1 MAQIREELILADK
14 FTAPFTKYLDQAHA
28 AAVSTKELK
37 DAAARAAAQNQ
48 ILSTSFTAAAG
59 EARAMAAQ
67 QQAAA
72 AASNATAA
80 AARAEAAQIRL
91 AREKQKELDDQQKQ
105 LESSTSSLIG
115 KVKSLVAAYA
125 GMQAI
130 RGLVTLSD
138 TMTQT
143 TARLDM
149 MNDGLQTTAELNQ
162 MIYES
167 AQRSRG
173 SYQQTADMV
182 AKLGNLAGD
191 AFSSNKEL
199 VAFAEQL
206 NKQITLSGASTQA
219 ADAAMLQLTQAMSS
233 GLLRG
238 EELNS
243 ILEQTPTIAQSIAN
257 YMGVT
262 TGQMREMASEGA
274 ITADVVKNALFNA
287 AEETNAKFAEM
298 PMTWAQVWTS
308 AKNIATRAIQPVLNA
323 INSAA
328 NHVGDAVQWVKDNIE
343 LVEGALAGLA
353 AGAVAVGTYMAA
365 SAITTAAVWAAANW
379 PLLAI
384 VAAVGLMIFTARQA
398 GATWQEIGGV
408 IGGVFGAMYAFALN
422 NFVIP
427 VQRGIATL
435 VNFIG
440 NAFNDSATAVKVLF
454 FDMSM
459 TVLGYIRSL
468 IGGIEDLINAIP
480 GVQVNLTSGINSL
493 YSSLQ
498 ANRSAAIAAGSYKE
512 FVKPMEYLDIG
523 NTVRSGYDTGSSLGN
538 KLSSG
543 LSSFLSSATSAI
555 SAAASAVVPTV
566 PTYDQVAGTKLDD
579 ISKSASSIEKSVAMS
594 EEDLKSLVDVAE
606 RRYVNRINLTAQT
619 PVITVNGQ
627 NTGNT
632 EADRR
637 SLANTIRD
645 ILMEQVASGST
656 RSTARAY

>member
-1 MAQIREELILADK
+1 MAQIREELILTDK

-28 AAVSTKELK
+28 AAASTKELK

-48 ILSTSFTAAAG
+48 ILSTSFTAAGA

-80 AARAEAAQIRL
+80 AARAESAQIRL
-91 AREKQKELDDQQKQ
+91 AKTKQKELDDQQKQ
-105 LESSTSSLIG
+105 LESSTASLIG

-130 RGLVTLSD
+130 QGLVTLSD

-143 TARLDM
+143 NARLDM

-173 SYQQTADMV
+173 SYQATADMV

-191 AFSSNKEL
+191 AFNSSAEL
-199 VAFAEQL
+199 VDFAEQL
-206 NKQITLSGASTQA
+206 NKQITLSGASTA
-219 ADAAMLQLTQAMSS
+219 GAEAAMLQLTQAMSS
-233 GLLRG
+233 GMLRG

-243 ILEQTPTIAQSIAN
+243 ILEQTPTIAQSIAK
-257 YMGVT
+257 YMGVS
-262 TGQMREMASEGA
+262 TGEMRELASEGA
-274 ITADVVKNALFNA
+274 ITAEVVKNALFDA
-287 AEETNAKFAEM
+287 AEETNAKFEEM

-308 AKNIATRAIQPVLNA
+308 AKNTAIMAMQPVLDVINA
-323 INSAA
+323 
-328 NHVGDAVQWVKDNIE
+328 AVNNLDILIPIV
-343 LVEGALAGLA
+343 AT
-353 AGAVAVGTYMAA
+353 AGAAFAVFML
-365 SAITTAAVWAAANW
+365 AANW
-379 PLLAI
+379 TKICTAATTLLTNAQKVLNAVMATGWGIPLIAI
-384 VAAVGLMIFTARQA
+384 VAVVGALYILVAAYNKVT
-398 GATWQEIGGV
+398 GATVSATGIIAGL
-408 IGGVFGAMYAFALN
+408 FFALGAQVLN
-422 NFVIP
+422 TCVVP
-427 VQRGIATL
+427 VQRGFATL

-440 NAFNDSATAVKVLF
+440 NVFNDPITSVKVLF
-454 FDMSM
+454 YDMAI

-468 IGGIEDLINAIP
+468 VGGIEDLINAIP
-480 GVQVNLTSGINSL
+480 GVQVSLTSGINGI
-493 YSSLQ
+493 YNSLQ
-498 ANRSAAIAAGSYKE
+498 ANREAAIAAGSYKE
-512 FVKPMEYLDIG
+512 YVKPMEYFDLGD
-523 NTVRSGYDTGSSLGN
+523 SFQYGYNKGAGLASSLSGFF
-538 KLSSG
+538 SS
-543 LSSFLSSATSAI
+543 SSATSTSL
-555 SAAASAVVPTV
+555 SAV
-566 PTYDQVAGTKLDD
+566 PTYDEVAGTTLDD
-579 ISKSASSIEKSVAMS
+579 ISKSTSGIEKSVAMS
-594 EEDLKSLVDVAE
+594 DEDLKSLVDVAE

-645 ILMEQVASGST
+645 ILVEQVSSGST

>member
-1 MAQIREELILADK
+1 MAQIREELILTDK

-48 ILSTSFTAAAG
+48 ILSTSFTAAGA

-80 AARAEAAQIRL
+80 AARAESAQIRL
-91 AREKQKELDDQQKQ
+91 AKTKQKELDDQQKQ
-105 LESSTSSLIG
+105 LESSTASLIG

-130 RGLVTLSD
+130 QGLVTLSD

-143 TARLDM
+143 NARLDM

-173 SYQQTADMV
+173 SYQATADMV

-191 AFSSNKEL
+191 AFNSSAEL
-199 VAFAEQL
+199 VDFAEQL
-206 NKQITLSGASTQA
+206 NKQITLSGASTA
-219 ADAAMLQLTQAMSS
+219 GAEAAMLQLTQAMSS
-233 GLLRG
+233 GMLRG

-243 ILEQTPTIAQSIAN
+243 ILEQTPTIAQSIAK
-257 YMGVT
+257 YMGVS
-262 TGQMREMASEGA
+262 TGEMRELASEGA
-274 ITADVVKNALFNA
+274 VTAEVVKNALFDA
-287 AEETNAKFAEM
+287 AEETNAKFEEM

-308 AKNIATRAIQPVLNA
+308 AKNTAIMAMQPVLDVINA
-323 INSAA
+323 
-328 NHVGDAVQWVKDNIE
+328 AVNNLDILIPIV
-343 LVEGALAGLA
+343 AT
-353 AGAVAVGTYMAA
+353 AGAAFAVFML
-365 SAITTAAVWAAANW
+365 AANW
-379 PLLAI
+379 TKICTAATTLLTNAQKVLNAVMATGWGIPLIAI
-384 VAAVGLMIFTARQA
+384 VAVVGALYILVAAYNKVT
-398 GATWQEIGGV
+398 GATVSATGIIAGL
-408 IGGVFGAMYAFALN
+408 FFALGAQVLN
-422 NFVIP
+422 TCVVP
-427 VQRGIATL
+427 VQRGFATL

-440 NAFNDSATAVKVLF
+440 NVFNDPITSVKVLF
-454 FDMSM
+454 YDMAI

-468 IGGIEDLINAIP
+468 VGGIEDLINAIP
-480 GVQVNLTSGINSL
+480 GVQVSLTSGINGI
-493 YSSLQ
+493 YNSLQ
-498 ANRSAAIAAGSYKE
+498 ANREAAIAAGSYKE
-512 FVKPMEYLDIG
+512 YVKPMEYFDLGD
-523 NTVRSGYDTGSSLGN
+523 SFQYGYNKGAGLASSLSGFF
-538 KLSSG
+538 SS
-543 LSSFLSSATSAI
+543 SSATSTSL
-555 SAAASAVVPTV
+555 SAV
-566 PTYDQVAGTKLDD
+566 PTYDEVAGTTLDD
-579 ISKSASSIEKSVAMS
+579 ISKSTSGIEKSVAMS
-594 EEDLKSLVDVAE
+594 DEDLKSLVDVAE

-645 ILMEQVASGST
+645 ILVEQVSSGST

>member
-1 MAQIREELILADK
+1 MATIRETFVLEDRITQPL
-14 FTAPFTKYLDQAHA
+14 
-28 AAVSTKELK
+28 
-37 DAAARAAAQNQ
+37 NQ
-48 ILSTSFTAAAG
+48 ILNAY
-59 EARAMAAQ
+59 RQ
-67 QQAAA
+67 CNQAAEA
-72 AASNATAA
+72 MTSHLRAAEQAAS
-80 AARAEAAQIRL
+80 AARPSVDRLGDEIQEMGTRTRAARSNVDSLVTGLGRL
-91 AREKQKELDDQQKQ
+91 AKTFLGVQA
-105 LESSTSSLIG
+105 
-115 KVKSLVAAYA
+115 VK
-125 GMQAI
+125 
-130 RGLVTLSD
+130 GLVTLSD

-191 AFSSNKEL
+191 AFNSSAEL
-199 VAFAEQL
+199 VDFAEQL

-233 GLLRG
+233 GMLRG

-243 ILEQTPTIAQSIAN
+243 ILEQTPTIAQSIAK
-257 YMGVT
+257 YMGVS
-262 TGQMREMASEGA
+262 TGEMRELASEGA

-308 AKNIATRAIQPVLNA
+308 AKNIGTRAIQPVLNA

-408 IGGVFGAMYAFALN
+408 IGGVFGAMYAFAMN
-422 NFVIP
+422 NFIVP
-427 VQRGIATL
+427 AQRAFATL

-440 NAFNDSATAVKVLF
+440 NVFNDPVTAVKVLF
-454 FDMSM
+454 YDMAI

-468 IGGIEDLINAIP
+468 VGGIEDLINAIP
-480 GVQVNLTSGINSL
+480 GVQVSLTSGINGI
-493 YSSLQ
+493 YNSLQ
-498 ANRSAAIAAGSYKE
+498 ANREAAIAAGSYKE

-523 NTVRSGYDTGSSLGN
+523 NTVRSGYDTGSSLGD

-543 LSSFLSSATSAI
+543 LSSFLSSATSAV
-555 SAAASAVVPTV
+555 SAAASAAVPTV
-566 PTYDQVAGTKLDD
+566 PTYDQVAGEKLDD
-579 ISKSASSIEKSVAMS
+579 IGKSTSSIEKAVNMS
-594 EEDLKSLVDVAE
+594 EEDLKSLVDTAE
-606 RRYVNRINLTAQT
+606 RRYVANVNLMSQT
-619 PVITVNGQ
+619 PVIQISGQ

>member
-28 AAVSTKELK
+28 AVVSTQELK

-48 ILSTSFTAAAG
+48 ILSTSFTAAAS

-67 QQAAA
+67 QQSAA

-91 AREKQKELDDQQKQ
+91 AREKQKELDDQQKK

-130 RGLVTLSD
+130 QGLVTLSD

-191 AFSSNKEL
+191 AFNSSAEL

-233 GLLRG
+233 GMLRG

-243 ILEQTPTIAQSIAN
+243 ILEQTPTIAQSIAK
-257 YMGVT
+257 YMGVS
-262 TGQMREMASEGA
+262 TGEMRELASEGA
-274 ITADVVKNALFNA
+274 ITADVVKNALFAA
-287 AEETNAKFAEM
+287 AEETNAKFEEM
-298 PMTWAQVWTS
+298 PLTWAQVATS
-308 AKNIATRAIQPVLNA
+308 IQNTAIMAFQPLLTA
-323 INSAA
+323 INWTA
-328 NHVGDAVQWVKDNIE
+328 NNLDLLIPIVATVGA
-343 LVEGALAGLA
+343 
-353 AGAVAVGTYMAA
+353 TF
-365 SAITTAAVWAAANW
+365 AIFMVAANW
-379 PLLAI
+379 VNICTAATNALKSGQMMLNAVMATGWGIPLIAI
-384 VAAVGLMIFTARQA
+384 AAVVGALYILVAVYNQVT
-398 GATWQEIGGV
+398 GATVSATGIIAGL
-408 IGGVFGAMYAFALN
+408 FFALAAQVLN
-422 NFVIP
+422 TCVVP
-427 VQRGIATL
+427 VQRGFATL

-440 NAFNDSATAVKVLF
+440 NVFNDPVTAVKVLF
-454 FDMSM
+454 YDMAI

-468 IGGIEDLINAIP
+468 VGGIEDLINAIP
-480 GVQVNLTSGINSL
+480 GVQVSLTSGINGI
-493 YSSLQ
+493 YNSLQ
-498 ANRSAAIAAGSYKE
+498 ANREAAIAAGSYKE
-512 FVKPMEYLDIG
+512 YVKPMEYFDLGD
-523 NTVRSGYDTGSSLGN
+523 SFQYGYNKGAGLASS
-538 KLSSG
+538 
-543 LSSFLSSATSAI
+543 LSSFFPSSSSSAASTSI
-555 SAAASAVVPTV
+555 SAV
-566 PTYDQVAGTKLDD
+566 PTYDEVAGTKLDD
-579 ISKSASSIEKSVAMS
+579 ISKSTSSIEKSVSMS

-645 ILMEQVASGST
+645 ILVEQVASGST

>member
-28 AAVSTKELK
+28 AVVSTQELK
-37 DAAARAAAQNQ
+37 DAAAQAAAQNQ
-48 ILSTSFTAAAG
+48 ILSTSFTAAAS

-67 QQAAA
+67 QQSAA

-91 AREKQKELDDQQKQ
+91 AREKQKELDDQQKK

-125 GMQAI
+125 GMQAV

-191 AFSSNKEL
+191 AFNSSAEL
-199 VAFAEQL
+199 VSFAEQL
-206 NKQITLSGASTQA
+206 NKQITLSGASTA
-219 ADAAMLQLTQAMSS
+219 GAEAAMLQLTQTMSS

-243 ILEQTPTIAQSIAN
+243 ILEQTPTIAQSIAK
-257 YMGVT
+257 YMGVS
-262 TGQMREMASEGA
+262 TGEMRELASEGA
-274 ITADVVKNALFNA
+274 ITAEVVKNALFAA

-298 PMTWAQVWTS
+298 PLTWAQVATS
-308 AKNIATRAIQPVLNA
+308 IQNTATMAFQPLLTA
-323 INSAA
+323 INWTA
-328 NHVGDAVQWVKDNIE
+328 NNLDLLIPIVATVGA
-343 LVEGALAGLA
+343 
-353 AGAVAVGTYMAA
+353 TF
-365 SAITTAAVWAAANW
+365 AIFMVAANW
-379 PLLAI
+379 VNICTAATNALKSGQMMLNAVMATGWGIPLIAI
-384 VAAVGLMIFTARQA
+384 AAVVGALYILVAVYNQVT
-398 GATWQEIGGV
+398 GATVSATGMIAGLFFVMGGQILNMTIV
-408 IGGVFGAMYAFALN
+408 PMQRGFAAFG
-422 NFVIP
+422 NFVANFANAP
-427 VQRGIATL
+427 IA
-435 VNFIG
+435 
-440 NAFNDSATAVKVLF
+440 SVKVLF
-454 FDMSM
+454 YDMAL
-459 TVLGYIRSL
+459 TVLGYIRNV
-468 IGGIEDLINAIP
+468 IKGVQDLVNAIP
-480 GVQVNLTSGINSL
+480 GVEVSLTSSIDSIYNSL
-493 YSSLQ
+493 QSSR
-498 ANRSAAIAAGSYKE
+498 ASTIAGSTYQE
-512 FVKPMEYLDIG
+512 VFKPMEYYDLAERYQ
-523 NTVRSGYDTGSSLGN
+523 TGYSYGS
-538 KLSSG
+538 KFASS
-543 LSSFLSSATSAI
+543 LSSFFPSSSSSAASTSF
-555 SAAASAVVPTV
+555 SAV
-566 PTYDQVAGTKLDD
+566 PTYDEVAGTKLDD

-637 SLANTIRD
+637 SLANAIRD

>member
-1 MAQIREELILADK
+1 MAQIREELILTDK

-28 AAVSTKELK
+28 AAASTKELK

-48 ILSTSFTAAAG
+48 ILSTSFTAAGA

-80 AARAEAAQIRL
+80 AARAESAQIRL
-91 AREKQKELDDQQKQ
+91 AKTKQKELDDQQKQ
-105 LESSTSSLIG
+105 LESSTASLIG

-130 RGLVTLSD
+130 QGLVTLSD

-143 TARLDM
+143 NARLDM

-173 SYQQTADMV
+173 SYQATADMV

-191 AFSSNKEL
+191 AFNSSAEL
-199 VAFAEQL
+199 VDFAEQL
-206 NKQITLSGASTQA
+206 NKQITLSGASTA
-219 ADAAMLQLTQAMSS
+219 GAEAAMLQLTQAMSS
-233 GLLRG
+233 GMLRG

-243 ILEQTPTIAQSIAN
+243 ILEQTPTIAQSIAK
-257 YMGVT
+257 YMGVS
-262 TGQMREMASEGA
+262 TGEMRELASEGA
-274 ITADVVKNALFNA
+274 ITAEVVKNALFDA
-287 AEETNAKFAEM
+287 AEETNAKFEEM

-308 AKNIATRAIQPVLNA
+308 AKNTAIMAMQPVLDVINA
-323 INSAA
+323 
-328 NHVGDAVQWVKDNIE
+328 AVNNLDILIPIV
-343 LVEGALAGLA
+343 AT
-353 AGAVAVGTYMAA
+353 AGAAFAVFML
-365 SAITTAAVWAAANW
+365 AANW
-379 PLLAI
+379 TKICTAATTLLTNAQKVLNAVMATGWGIPLIAI
-384 VAAVGLMIFTARQA
+384 VAVVGALYILVAAYNKVT
-398 GATWQEIGGV
+398 GATVSATGIIAGL
-408 IGGVFGAMYAFALN
+408 FFALGAQVLN
-422 NFVIP
+422 TCVVP
-427 VQRGIATL
+427 VQRGFATL

-440 NAFNDSATAVKVLF
+440 NVFNDPITSVKVLF
-454 FDMSM
+454 YDMAI

-468 IGGIEDLINAIP
+468 VGGIEDLINAIP
-480 GVQVNLTSGINSL
+480 GVQVSLTSGINGI
-493 YSSLQ
+493 YNSLQ
-498 ANRSAAIAAGSYKE
+498 ANREAAIAAGSYKE
-512 FVKPMEYLDIG
+512 YVKPMEYFDLGD
-523 NTVRSGYDTGSSLGN
+523 SFQYGYNKGAGLASSLSGFF
-538 KLSSG
+538 SS
-543 LSSFLSSATSAI
+543 SSATSTSL
-555 SAAASAVVPTV
+555 SAV
-566 PTYDQVAGTKLDD
+566 PTYDEVAGTTLDD
-579 ISKSASSIEKSVAMS
+579 ISKSTSGIEKSVAMS
-594 EEDLKSLVDVAE
+594 DEDLKSLVDVAE

-632 EADRR
+632 EADHR

-645 ILMEQVASGST
+645 ILVEQVSSGST

>member
-1 MAQIREELILADK
+1 MAQIREELILTDK

-28 AAVSTKELK
+28 AAASTKELK

-48 ILSTSFTAAAG
+48 ILSTSFTAAGA

-80 AARAEAAQIRL
+80 AARAESAQIRL
-91 AREKQKELDDQQKQ
+91 AKTKQKELDDQQKQ
-105 LESSTSSLIG
+105 LESSTASLIG

-130 RGLVTLSD
+130 QGLVTLSD

-143 TARLDM
+143 NARLDM

-173 SYQQTADMV
+173 SYQATADMV

-191 AFSSNKEL
+191 AFNSSAEL
-199 VAFAEQL
+199 VDFAEQL
-206 NKQITLSGASTQA
+206 NKQITLSGASTA
-219 ADAAMLQLTQAMSS
+219 GAEAAMLQLTQAMSS
-233 GLLRG
+233 GMLRG

-243 ILEQTPTIAQSIAN
+243 ILEQTPTIAQSIAK
-257 YMGVT
+257 YMGVS
-262 TGQMREMASEGA
+262 TGEMRELASEGA
-274 ITADVVKNALFNA
+274 ITAEVVKNALFDA
-287 AEETNAKFAEM
+287 AEETNAKFEEM

-308 AKNIATRAIQPVLNA
+308 AKNTAIMAMQPVLDV
-323 INSAA
+323 IN
-328 NHVGDAVQWVKDNIE
+328 
-343 LVEGALAGLA
+343 
-353 AGAVAVGTYMAA
+353 
-365 SAITTAAVWAAANW
+365 AAANNLDILIPIVATAGAAFAVFMLAANW
-379 PLLAI
+379 TKICTAATTLLTNAQKVLNAVMATGWGIPLIAI
-384 VAAVGLMIFTARQA
+384 VAVVGALYILVAAYNKVT
-398 GATWQEIGGV
+398 GATVSATGIIAGL
-408 IGGVFGAMYAFALN
+408 FFALGAQVLN
-422 NFVIP
+422 TCVVP
-427 VQRGIATL
+427 VQRGFATL

-440 NAFNDSATAVKVLF
+440 NVFNDPITSVKVLF
-454 FDMSM
+454 YDMAI

-468 IGGIEDLINAIP
+468 VGGIEDLINAIP
-480 GVQVNLTSGINSL
+480 GVQVSLTSGINGI
-493 YSSLQ
+493 YNSLQ
-498 ANRSAAIAAGSYKE
+498 ANREAAIAAGSYKE
-512 FVKPMEYLDIG
+512 YVKPMEYFDLGD
-523 NTVRSGYDTGSSLGN
+523 SFQYGYNKGAGLASSLSGFF
-538 KLSSG
+538 SS
-543 LSSFLSSATSAI
+543 SSATSTSL
-555 SAAASAVVPTV
+555 SAV
-566 PTYDQVAGTKLDD
+566 PTYDEVAGTTLDD
-579 ISKSASSIEKSVAMS
+579 ISKSTSGIEKSVAMS
-594 EEDLKSLVDVAE
+594 DEDLKSLVDVAE

-632 EADRR
+632 EADLR

-645 ILMEQVASGST
+645 ILVEQVSSGST